1 MQLEKTTYTLA
12 SPLVIGRISAGN
24 NLYIKSDQL
33 VNDKSIIKSRNDS
46 YLHSKNITAISQK
59 LGEKSAWVA
68 MHNGLDK
75 RANYVLLQG
84 SLHQIFGYIP
94 EHHAYEKNDYE
105 DARIRYLSIMVNICH
120 LYRQT

>member
-68 MHNGLDK
+68 MHNALDK
-75 RANYVLLQG
+75 RANYVPQVCFFHPVAADSSFIVKD
-84 SLHQIFGYIP
+84 SLFFS
-94 EHHAYEKNDYE
+94 
-105 DARIRYLSIMVNICH
+105 R
-120 LYRQT
+120 